1 MNWSQAFYS
10 AKSSLIAVYGE
21 AEATAIAHMLLE
33 HISKLSKLERLIQKD
48 QLLSEPQAT
57 FLQDSIE
64 ALLRG
69 EPIQYIIGEAWFLE
83 RKFLVNPSVLIPRP
97 ETEELVL
104 WIVRDYAGYAPEI
117 LDIGTGSGCIPISLK
132 IEIPDAQ
139 VSACDISAAAL
150 ATAGLNA
157 SRLGA
162 HIHLQETDIL
172 EESQWTDLAV
182 YDCIVSNPP
191 YIPLSESDTLD
202 KHVRE
207 HEPHLALFV
216 ASSDPLLF
224 YRKIGTMGWRHLK
237 PGGKLYFETHK
248 DYINECCRLL
258 EGLGYADVRA
268 QKDMHDNWRMIRA
281 SRP

>member
-10 AKSSLIAVYGE
+10 AKTSLIALYGE

-33 HISKLSKLERLIQKD
+33 HISNMSKLERLMQKD
-48 QLLSEPQAT
+48 QLLSEQQA
-57 FLQDSIE
+57 LDVSDSIE

-104 WIVRDYAGYAPEI
+104 WIVRDYAGSAPRI

-132 IEIPDAQ
+132 LEIPDAQ

-162 HIHLQETDIL
+162 HIYLQETDIL
-172 EESQWTDLAV
+172 DELQWTGLPV

-191 YIPLSESDTLD
+191 YIPLSESETLD

-216 ASSDPLLF
+216 ASDDALLF
-224 YRKIGTMGWRHLK
+224 YRKIGTMGWLHLTS
-237 PGGKLYFETHK
+237 GGRLYFETHK
-248 DYINECCRLL
+248 DYIDACCGLL
-258 EGLGYADVRA
+258 ESLGYTDVTA